1 MVAALVYAFV
11 LIRRLPELVDQ
22 LTWNSDYVSG
32 MVMAQYIGN
41 AGKSGRAIVIQVGYF
56 WFDLATLPLPFHV
69 QVWEYAPFAMAM
81 ITLALIAWTA
91 WKLGGRFA
99 AALAASMGLAAS
111 PLVLGTQLAQ
121 AYHGT
126 TWLGAA
132 LLAAYLCAVLSAKSI
147 SRAIVVLSIAV
158 ALVAGFA
165 TASDPLLLP
174 AGDAPFALILL
185 ATWWLRRD
193 EMPREKTLAST
204 GTLVGIGVVA
214 GSMLVADRLAG
225 FVSSFPRGLSHF
237 VPPDHLAGNAR
248 QLVGGLFEV
257 AGMPHKGSALGIVL
271 GLLLVTAVMLPI
283 GWLLT
288 TRARGMSAAML
299 AVVGFWSVSA
309 VAVGAA
315 FFFSD
320 IPADFLQNSSRYL
333 ISMFYVAPATVPLWA
348 VGRAWRMAVVA
359 APATLLILANA
370 SAVDHDA
377 STGAFEP
384 SFSPSLDA
392 PIAFLEQHHLTR
404 GYAAYDIAAP
414 ITLKADFGVV
424 VYPIDEVF
432 VSPDDACGTPVCPF
446 AYNSVSDWYRGDAGP
461 TFILFNP
468 GLYRLAEPPPPS
480 MDVVVTIYDVGDY
493 RVYVF
498 SDDVASHMG
507 TPRRFTRPLF

>member
-1 MVAALVYAFV
+1 MAALVYAFV
-11 LIRRLPELVDQ
+11 LVRRLPEIVGQ

-32 MVMAQYIGN
+32 MVMAQSIGD

-56 WFDLATLPLPFHV
+56 WFDLATLRLPYHV

-81 ITLALIAWTA
+81 LTLALIAWTTWRLA
-91 WKLGGRFA
+91 GRLA

-126 TWLGAA
+126 TWLGIA
-132 LLAAYLCAVLSAKSI
+132 LLAACLCSVLSSRSI
-147 SRAIVVLSIAV
+147 SRAIIVFSVAV
-158 ALVAGFA
+158 AAGAGFA

-174 AGDAPFALILL
+174 AGDAPFALVVL
-185 ATWWLRRD
+185 AVWWLRRE
-193 EMPREKTLAST
+193 EMTRAKTLVSA
-204 GTLVGIGVVA
+204 GTAAGVAAIA
-214 GSMLVADRLAG
+214 GLMLVADRLAG
-225 FVSSFPRGLSHF
+225 FASSFPRGLTHF
-237 VPPDHLAGNAR
+237 VPPEHVAGNAR

-257 AGMPHKGSALGIVL
+257 AGMPHEGSPLGVVL
-271 GLLLVTAVMLPI
+271 GLLLVAAVMVPF
-283 GWLLT
+283 GWLLM

-299 AVVGFWSVSA
+299 AVVGFWAVSA
-309 VAVGAA
+309 AAVGAA

-320 IPADFLQNSSRYL
+320 IPSDFLQNSSRYL
-333 ISMFYVAPATVPLWA
+333 VSMFYVAAATVPLWA
-348 VGRAWRMAVVA
+348 AGSAWRMAAVA

-377 STGAFEP
+377 GNGAFEP
-384 SFSPSLDA
+384 SFSSSLDA

-414 ITLKADFGVV
+414 ISLKSDFGVI
-424 VYPIDEVF
+424 VYPIGEVF
-432 VSPDDACGTPVCPF
+432 ISPDDACGGAVCPF
-446 AYNSVSDWYRGDAGP
+446 AYNSVSDWYRGDGGP
-461 TFILFNP
+461 TFILIDP
-468 GLYRLAEPPPPS
+468 RLYRLALPPPPGLDAV
-480 MDVVVTIYDVGDY
+480 MTVYDVGDY
-493 RVYVF
+493 RIYVY